1 MRLLQLKIRGL
12 GDLPETGWLEA
23 GRRFTVITSSN
34 RRSCGLLMGAVEALN
49 PATPCRETESFR
61 ELPLE
66 TTTGNGYKKI
76 IDPGKRTVIFG
87 IYDSPS
93 ALVHE
98 LGHITAP
105 LYETDRIEVGRRL
118 DYSRWINFVELA
130 SSTRWSEIA
139 EEIQRLRDASQQ
151 CGNDEPEIT
160 SLTNSLSATDRI
172 KGEYATRISNWL
184 RDIKRHL
191 PAEDISDT
199 LEKIERW
206 DRFQS
211 ARRVVENCLPLM
223 VAASPLA
230 PSHGEFE
237 QSVPETDRSER
248 MAPIYLLDFFE
259 EKSSGV
265 DEILRKL
272 ASESS
277 ANQIIAFVNASY
289 SPRALPEEA
298 AFHRIEVTV

>member
-12 GDLPETGWLEA
+12 GELPETGWLEA
-23 GRRFTVITSSN
+23 GRRFTVIGSSS
-34 RRSCGLLMGAVEALN
+34 RRTCGLLMGAVEALN
-49 PATPCRETESFR
+49 PATPCRETGSFS

-66 TTTGNGYKKI
+66 TTTENGYRKS
-76 IDPGKRTVIFG
+76 IDPAKRTVIFG

-105 LYETDRIEVGRRL
+105 LYESDRIEVGRRL

-130 SSTRWSEIA
+130 SSTRWSEVA

-151 CGNDEPEIT
+151 CGNDESEIA
-160 SLTNSLSATDRI
+160 SLTNSLLATDRI
-172 KGEYATRISNWL
+172 KGEYGSRISTWL
-184 RDIKRHL
+184 REIKRRL
-191 PAEDISDT
+191 PAENISDT

-223 VAASPLA
+223 VAASPSA
-230 PSHGEFE
+230 RSHGEFE
-237 QSVPETDRSER
+237 QSVPDTDRSER
-248 MAPIYLLDFFE
+248 MAPIYLVDFFE
-259 EKSSGV
+259 EKPSGL
-265 DEILRKL
+265 DELLSKL
-272 ASESS
+272 ASESFS
-277 ANQIIAFVNASY
+277 NQIIAFVNASY